1 MEERKD
7 KNFEFTLYLNDHII
21 VQRLFNV
28 FGFNNRAVN
37 SLDFKYAVDD
47 NIGIIKR
54 ALKHKT
60 LKFMDI
66 NYNKYLENPAYD
78 QNDNKDVFKLLIKM
92 NGKNIAHR
100 EFDATLYPSSVRYSV
115 DIRDNIYAIITN
127 IQKTLSTKSEYLE
140 LKYLQHKIG

>member
-37 SLDFKYAVDD
+37 SIDFKYAIDE
-47 NIGIIKR
+47 NIEIIQR

-60 LKFMDI
+60 LKFMDN
-66 NYNKYLENPAYD
+66 NYDKYLENPAYD
-78 QNDNKDVFKLLIKM
+78 QNDNKDVFKLLVKM
-92 NGKNIAHR
+92 NGKNLSHR
-100 EFDATLYPSSVRYSV
+100 EFDATVYPSSVRYSV
-115 DIRDNIYAIITN
+115 DIRDNIYSIITN
-127 IQKTLSTKSEYLE
+127 IQKTLSTKSEHLE
-140 LKYLQHKIG
+140 FKYLQHKLG